1 MQPEERYEQA
11 LVSLRELIETAVDRK
26 MRTPKDFDF
35 LSEQIF
41 DKLHETVSP
50 TTLKRLWGYLQE
62 QSVPRQSTLD
72 VLAQFVDFKDWDAFC
87 SQMVPQ
93 EEPTIVP
100 FWLRLLNWKILVPSA
115 AVVIALVVLGFMFL
129 SPGDKRKEPGEFMS
143 DYYLK
148 KGTHFNGPKEY
159 LEVFGIYD
167 FDFYWGRQL
176 DNHPGIFIWG
186 PEYKNPTWGNLGDS
200 AALMPTITDRWTA
213 EYVTKEEIDRRNS
226 ELYYLS
232 LHRNELRITFMKN
245 LVDSGYVFLGV
256 YRLSKTESDSTH
268 TVWER
273 VQDDIYLHNLNTL
286 YKYLN

>member
-1 MQPEERYEQA
+1 MEQERNEQA
-11 LVSLRELIETAVDRK
+11 LASLRELIETAVDRK

-87 SQMVPQ
+87 SQMVSQ
-93 EEPTIVP
+93 EEPTPVP
-100 FWLRLLNWKILVPSA
+100 LWHSLLNWKILVPLA
-115 AVVIALVVLGFMFL
+115 AVVVALVVGGIIFL
-129 SPGDKRKEPGEFMS
+129 SSGDKRKEPGEFMA

>member
-1 MQPEERYEQA
+1 
-11 LVSLRELIETAVDRK
+11 

-41 DKLHETVSP
+41 VKLHETVSP

-87 SQMVPQ
+87 SQMVSQ

-100 FWLRLLNWKILVPSA
+100 FWHRLLNWKILVPLA
-115 AVVIALVVLGFMFL
+115 AVVVALVVCGFMFL
-129 SPGDKRKEPGEFMS
+129 SPGDKRKEPGEFMA

-167 FDFYWGRQL
+167 LDFYWGRQL

>member
-1 MQPEERYEQA
+1 MEQERHEQA
-11 LVSLRELIETAVDRK
+11 LAKLRELIETAVDRK

-41 DKLHETVSP
+41 AKLHETVSP

-100 FWLRLLNWKILVPSA
+100 FWLRLLNWKILVPLV
-115 AVVIALVVLGFMFL
+115 AVVIALVVCGFMFL
-129 SPGDKRKEPGEFMS
+129 SPGDKRKEPGEFMA

-159 LEVFGIYD
+159 LEVFGIHD

-176 DNHPGIFIWG
+176 TNYPGIFIWG

-200 AALMPTITDRWTA
+200 AALMPTITDRWS
-213 EYVTKEEIDRRNS
+213 EKYVTKEEIDRRNS

-232 LHRNELRITFMKN
+232 LHRNEIRITFMKN

-273 VQDDIYLHNLNTL
+273 VQDDVYLHNLNTL
-286 YKYLN
+286 YEYLN

>member
-1 MQPEERYEQA
+1 MIQQERHEQA
-11 LVSLRELIETAVDRK
+11 LAKLRELIETAVDRK

-87 SQMVPQ
+87 GQMVPQ
-93 EEPTIVP
+93 EGPTPVP
-100 FWLRLLNWKILVPSA
+100 FWQRLMNWKVLISLA
-115 AVVIALVVLGFMFL
+115 AVVLALVVGGIMFL
-129 SPGDKRKEPGEFMS
+129 PSKDKKKEPGEFMA

-159 LEVFGIYD
+159 LELFGIYD

-176 DNHPGIFIWG
+176 TNYPGIFIWG

-200 AALMPTITDRWTA
+200 AALMPTITDRWT
-213 EYVTKEEIDRRNS
+213 EKYVTKEEIDRRNS

-232 LHRNELRITFMKN
+232 LHRNEIRITFMKN

-273 VQDDIYLHNLNTL
+273 VQDDVYLHNLNTL
-286 YKYLN
+286 YEYLN

>member
-1 MQPEERYEQA
+1 MEQERNEQA
-11 LVSLRELIETAVDRK
+11 LACLRELIETAVDRK

-72 VLAQFVDFKDWDAFC
+72 VLAQFVDFKDWEAFC
-87 SQMVPQ
+87 SQMVSQ
-93 EEPTIVP
+93 EESTIVP
-100 FWLRLLNWKILVPSA
+100 FWLHLLNWKILVPLT
-115 AVVIALVVLGFMFL
+115 AVVVAMVVGGIMFL
-129 SPGDKRKEPGEFMS
+129 SSDDKKKEPGEFMA

-148 KGTHFNGPKEY
+148 KGAHFNGPKEY

-213 EYVTKEEIDRRNS
+213 EYVSKEEIDRRNS

>member
-1 MQPEERYEQA
+1 MEQERHEQA
-11 LVSLRELIETAVDRK
+11 LAKLRELIETAVDRK

-41 DKLHETVSP
+41 AKLHETVSP

-72 VLAQFVDFKDWDAFC
+72 VLAQFIDFKDWDIFC
-87 SQMVPQ
+87 SQMVSQ
-93 EEPTIVP
+93 EEPTPVP
-100 FWLRLLNWKILVPSA
+100 FWQRLMNWKVLVLLA
-115 AVVIALVVLGFMFL
+115 TVVLALVFVVIMFL
-129 SPGDKRKEPGEFMS
+129 SSEEKQKEPSEFMA

-159 LEVFGIYD
+159 LELFGIYD

-176 DNHPGIFIWG
+176 TNYPGIFIWG

-200 AALMPTITDRWTA
+200 AALMPTITDRWS
-213 EYVTKEEIDRRNS
+213 EKYVTKEEIDRRNS

-232 LHRNELRITFMKN
+232 LHRNEIRITFMKN

-273 VQDDIYLHNLNTL
+273 VQDDVYLHNLNTL
-286 YKYLN
+286 YEYLN